1 MNTDMK
7 KDAVTLIEVGPR
19 DGFQNIEK
27 LIPTEQKIEIIRAL
41 MQSGIP
47 EMELTSFVHP
57 KAIPQLADAKAVVGE
72 VIGDCEGVVK
82 PIALVPNLK
91 GAQNA
96 SDCGIPTISFVVSCS
111 EAHNKANVARTREES
126 LHALRDIIKQCPG
139 LKVRVD
145 LATAFGCP
153 YEGEVPEAE
162 VIKMAQ
168 AALDAGACELVLCDT
183 IGVANPEQ
191 VKSLSKHVLE
201 IAGDVPV
208 ALHLHDTR
216 GLGVA
221 NIYAGYEA
229 GIRRFEAAA
238 GGLGGCP
245 FAPGAAGNAAMEDV
259 IHLFDSLGIETHISL
274 EKYLSAVELIK
285 RYIKPDLTGRMS
297 YVKSPCKEVSM

>member
-1 MNTDMK
+1 MQTMHE
-7 KDAVTLIEVGPR
+7 KDPVTLIEVGPR

-27 LIPTEQKIEIIRAL
+27 MIPTEQKIEIIRAL
-41 MQSGIP
+41 MQSGVP

-57 KAIPQLADAKAVVGE
+57 KAIPQLADAKTVVQE
-72 VIGDCEGVVK
+72 VLDDCTDVVK
-82 PIALVPNLK
+82 PIALVPNLR
-91 GAQNA
+91 GAQDA
-96 SDCGIPTISFVVSCS
+96 SACGIPTISFVVSCS
-111 EAHNKANVARTREES
+111 EAHNKANVARSREES
-126 LHALRDIIKQCPG
+126 LAALRDIIHHCPG

-153 YEGEVPEAE
+153 YEGKVPEEE
-162 VIKMAQ
+162 VVRMAK

-191 VKSLSKHVLE
+191 VASLSKRILKL
-201 IAGDVPV
+201 AGDVPV
-208 ALHLHDTR
+208 TLHLHDTR

-259 IHLFDSLGIETHISL
+259 IYLFDSMGIETNISL
-274 EKYLSAVELIK
+274 EKYLSAVELVK
-285 RYIKPDLTGRMS
+285 RYIKSDLTGRMS
-297 YVKSPCKEVSM
+297 YVRVPCEEV